1 MPLLIHAA
9 KLFQNKIITKFLF
22 LNYKSIL
29 DIFFRLNMKQIKF
42 ISCVLWLS
50 HSYVNYGG
58 FWIMHQLLQN
68 IICILERTWNIG
80 GGEISKVVTKS
91 LSGKCLILP
100 LNIRRGGKSK
110 NIHLKKLFVHLHPL
124 WWMIAIYFLLTLN
137 CISLINLICLTS
149 NELSELFIYDENSRS
164 LVSRLEQ

>member
-1 MPLLIHAA
+1 
-9 KLFQNKIITKFLF
+9 
-22 LNYKSIL
+22 
-29 DIFFRLNMKQIKF
+29 MKQIKF

-80 GGEISKVVTKS
+80 GGDISKVVTKVFLENVGFCRWTS
-91 LSGKCLILP
+91 EE
-100 LNIRRGGKSK
+100 GGKSK

-149 NELSELFIYDENSRS
+149 NVLSELSHLWR
-164 LVSRLEQ
+164 EQQFLGEQIRAVVK